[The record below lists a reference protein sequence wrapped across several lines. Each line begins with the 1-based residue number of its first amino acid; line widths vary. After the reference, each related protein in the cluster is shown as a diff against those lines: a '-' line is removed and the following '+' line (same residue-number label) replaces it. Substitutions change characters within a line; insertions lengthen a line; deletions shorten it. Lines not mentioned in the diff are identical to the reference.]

1 MKFLPTRLPTSHEQH
16 GMFLDGPS
24 ASLNTSII
32 INQLFFLNLGVGCSI
47 VACSHLEYY
56 LMPPGH

>member
-32 INQLFFLNLGVGCSI
+32 INQLFFFLIWVLV
-47 VACSHLEYY
+47 VV
-56 LMPPGH
+56 